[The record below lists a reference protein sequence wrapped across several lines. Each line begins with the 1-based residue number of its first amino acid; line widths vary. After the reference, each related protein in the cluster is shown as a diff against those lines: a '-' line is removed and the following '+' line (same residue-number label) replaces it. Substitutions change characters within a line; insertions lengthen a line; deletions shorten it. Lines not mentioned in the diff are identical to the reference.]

1 LAEDVERGV
10 GRVGLKAKDFAALI
24 SLGALWG
31 ASFLFIR
38 VAVPVLGPFVLVGLR
53 VGLAALVLALFAGA
67 ARRAL
72 KLRGLWGPLLFVG
85 FANTAVPFSLI
96 SASEVHLTASLA
108 AILNST
114 TVLFTALV
122 AAVWLRESLTPKK
135 ILGVLLGIFGVAVL
149 VGWDP
154 LPLSPV
160 VLLSVAAVLGASLCY
175 GVGAVFTKLTFAGV
189 PPLTLAVGQQSAAA
203 GIMIPVALTDLPGES
218 PSVAVALCVL
228 ALAVLSTA
236 VAYLLFFYLIASA
249 GPTATSTVT
258 LVVPVFGLI
267 FGVLFLG
274 EPVGLGTLAGL
285 AVILCSVLLITGI
298 GSEKAE
304 TVPAR

>member
-1 LAEDVERGV
+1 MSF
-10 GRVGLKAKDFAALI
+10 KDFAALI

-38 VAVPVLGPFVLVGLR
+38 VAVPALGPFVLVGLR
-53 VGLAALVLALFAGA
+53 VGLAALTLALFAVA
-67 ARRAL
+67 TRRAL
-72 KLRGLWGPLLFVG
+72 KLRGLWAPLLFVG

-96 SASEVHLTASLA
+96 SASELHLTASLA

-122 AAVWLRESLTPKK
+122 AALWLGESLTPKK

-154 LPLSPV
+154 LPLSPI

-175 GVGAVFTKLTFAGV
+175 GVGAVFTKRAFVGV
-189 PPLTLAVGQQSAAA
+189 PPLTLAVGQQTAAA
-203 GIMIPVALTDLPGES
+203 GIMIPISFTDLPNEA
-218 PSVAVALCVL
+218 PSVSAALCVL

-236 VAYLLFFYLIASA
+236 VAYLLFFHLIASA

-258 LVVPVFGLI
+258 LIVPVFGLI

-274 EPVGLGTLAGL
+274 EPVGFGTLAGL
-285 AVILCSVLLITGI
+285 AVILFSVVLITGI
-298 GSEKAE
+298 GLGRAEKA
-304 TVPAR
+304 PAH

>member
-1 LAEDVERGV
+1 MT
-10 GRVGLKAKDFAALI
+10 GRSIAALVT
-24 SLGALWG
+24 LGALWG

-38 VAVPVLGPFVLVGLR
+38 VAVTALGPFVLVALR
-53 VGLAALVLALFAGA
+53 VGLAALVLTLFAA
-67 ARRAL
+67 VTRRAL
-72 KLRGLWGPLLFVG
+72 KLRGKWGPLLFLG

-122 AAVWLRESLTPKK
+122 AAVWLGDPLTPKK
-135 ILGVLLGIFGVAVL
+135 IVGVLLGIFGVAAL

-154 LPLSPV
+154 LPLTPA

-175 GVGAVFTKLTFAGV
+175 GVGGVYTKRTFSGV
-189 PPLTLAVGQQSAAA
+189 PPLTLAVGQQTAAA
-203 GIMIPVALTDLPGES
+203 AVMIPVAATDLPNEA
-218 PSVAVALCVL
+218 PSVAAALCVL
-228 ALAVLSTA
+228 GLAVLSTA
-236 VAYLLFFYLIASA
+236 VAYLLFFYLITNA

-258 LVVPVFGLI
+258 LIVPVVGLI

-274 EPVGLGTLAGL
+274 EPVGVGTVVGLG
-285 AVILCSVLLITGI
+285 VILFSVVLISGI
-298 GSEKAE
+298 RFGK
-304 TVPAR
+304 TPAAPHG

>member
-1 LAEDVERGV
+1 
-10 GRVGLKAKDFAALI
+10 
-24 SLGALWG
+24 
-31 ASFLFIR
+31 
-38 VAVPVLGPFVLVGLR
+38 VGLR
-53 VGLAALVLALFAGA
+53 VGLAALVLALFAA
-67 ARRAL
+67 ATRRAL

-122 AAVWLRESLTPKK
+122 AAFWLGESLTPKK

-154 LPLSPV
+154 LPLSPI

-175 GVGAVFTKLTFAGV
+175 GVGGVYTKRTFAGV
-189 PPLTLAVGQQSAAA
+189 PPLSLAVGQQTAAA
-203 GIMIPVALTDLPGES
+203 GVMIPVALTDLPSET
-218 PSVAVALCVL
+218 PSLAVALCVL

-236 VAYLLFFYLIASA
+236 VAYLLFFYLISSA

-258 LVVPVFGLI
+258 LIVPVFGLI
-267 FGVLFLG
+267 FGVLFLN
-274 EPVGLGTLAGL
+274 EPVGFGTIAGL
-285 AVILCSVLLITGI
+285 AVILSSVVLITGI
-298 GSEKAE
+298 RFGEAKKP
-304 TVPAR
+304 PAG

>member
-1 LAEDVERGV
+1 LSF
-10 GRVGLKAKDFAALI
+10 KDLAALI

-38 VAVPVLGPFVLVGLR
+38 VAVPAFGPFVLVGLR
-53 VGLAALVLALFAGA
+53 VGLAALALALFAA
-67 ARRAL
+67 AAGRAL

-85 FANTAVPFSLI
+85 FANTAVPFALI
-96 SASEVHLTASLA
+96 SASELHLTASLA

-122 AAVWLRESLTPKK
+122 AAVWLGESLTPRKVVG
-135 ILGVLLGIFGVAVL
+135 IFLGIFGVAVL

-154 LPLSPV
+154 LPLSPI

-175 GVGAVFTKLTFAGV
+175 GVGGVFIKRTFAGV
-189 PPLTLAVGQQSAAA
+189 PPLTLAVGQQTAAA
-203 GIMIPVALTDLPGES
+203 GIMIPLALADVPNEM
-218 PSVAVALCVL
+218 PSVAAALCVL
-228 ALAVLSTA
+228 ALALLSTS

-258 LVVPVFGLI
+258 LIVPVFGLL
-267 FGVLFLG
+267 FGVLFLD
-274 EPVGLGTLAGL
+274 EPVGLGTFAGL
-285 AVILCSVLLITGI
+285 AVILCSVVLITGA
-298 GSEKAE
+298 GFGRAEKA
-304 TVPAR
+304 PAH